1 MNTHQ
6 LLIAEVVFFV
16 CFKLKCLINC
26 QVFVFFVFVFLSYF
40 YFSFTNEIHLA
51 CIFESILP
59 HKVYEN
65 MFVEDDDGGS
75 EQTGPL

>member
-6 LLIAEVVFFV
+6 LLIAEVVF

-26 QVFVFFVFVFLSYF
+26 QVFVCFCLSYF

>member
-6 LLIAEVVFFV
+6 LLIAEVVFLFV
-16 CFKLKCLINC
+16 LNLSVESIAKCC
-26 QVFVFFVFVFLSYF
+26 VFISYF

-65 MFVEDDDGGS
+65 MFVKDDDGGS